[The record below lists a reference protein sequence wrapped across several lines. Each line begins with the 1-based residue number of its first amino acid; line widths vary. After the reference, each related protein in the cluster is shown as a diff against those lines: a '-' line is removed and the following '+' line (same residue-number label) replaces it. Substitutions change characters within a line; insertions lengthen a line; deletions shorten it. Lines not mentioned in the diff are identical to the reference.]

1 MTVGRGPGQDPNSP
15 HSQGESGT
23 SRHQQHH
30 TQRRDQE
37 LARRPQGL
45 PPRRQLVKQADEEP
59 RVTAAEQQGGANVL
73 GDQRPAPDAPWLQG

>member
-1 MTVGRGPGQDPNSP
+1 MTVGRGPGQDPDSP
-15 HSQGESGT
+15 HSQGESGP

-37 LARRPQGL
+37 LACRPQGV
-45 PPRRQLVKQADEEP
+45 PPRRQLVKQSGEEL
-59 RVTAAEQQGGANVL
+59 RVGVAGQQGGADVL

>member
-1 MTVGRGPGQDPNSP
+1 MTVGRGPGQDSDSP

-37 LARRPQGL
+37 LARRPQGV
-45 PPRRQLVKQADEEP
+45 PPRRQLVKQAGEEP